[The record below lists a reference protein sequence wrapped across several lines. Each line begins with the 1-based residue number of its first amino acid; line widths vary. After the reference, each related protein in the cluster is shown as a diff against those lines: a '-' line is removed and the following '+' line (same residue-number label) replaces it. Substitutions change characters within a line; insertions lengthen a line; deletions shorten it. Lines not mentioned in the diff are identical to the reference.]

1 MVTMVTSGHNNPTD
15 QEKLYFTAQT
25 GAPLSADVLL
35 GKVVCLLYGAAWSPP
50 FLDFLTLF
58 KQFYTELESNQAPV
72 QVVYV
77 SFDRSKEEMSELT
90 REFPES
96 WVSVPHSSSL
106 VNYLKLKYSV
116 VVIPRLVV
124 VTDNGELITDKG
136 VREVRRRAKRCF
148 INWYNTAR
156 SRGITSSAAAEPEN

>member
-1 MVTMVTSGHNNPTD
+1 MVTMVTSGHNNTTD
-15 QEKLYFTAQT
+15 QEKLYFTTHT

-77 SFDRSKEEMSELT
+77 SFDRSKEEMCELVT
-90 REFPES
+90 KFPES

-148 INWYNTAR
+148 VNWYNTAR
-156 SRGITSSAAAEPEN
+156 SREITVAAEPEN

>member
-1 MVTMVTSGHNNPTD
+1 MVTMVTNTGHHNTTEVD
-15 QEKLYFTAQT
+15 KLYFTTQT
-25 GAPLSADVLL
+25 GSSPSADLLPLSPDLLL

-50 FLDFLTLF
+50 FLDFLSVF
-58 KQFYTELESNQAPV
+58 RQFYTELKSNQAPV

-77 SFDRSKEEMSELT
+77 SFDRSREET
-90 REFPES
+90 RELVRGFPES

-106 VNYLKLKYSV
+106 VNYLKLKFSV

-124 VTDNGELITDKG
+124 VTDSGQLITDKG

-148 INWYNTAR
+148 VDWYNAAKC
-156 SRGITSSAAAEPEN
+156 SETS